1 MNAERGFTLIEVLM
15 ALTVFGLIA
24 GLGYGALGIAGEG
37 FVILAEVR
45 DVQERSGWIGRQLRS
60 DVAYISASEY
70 HGTSVSSQPSGMQP
84 LRINNDNRGESEF
97 DELWLLVREPDRP
110 GISQV
115 HYYLDEESGHII
127 RESRLLWA
135 RDSTEAQEWDLG
147 EASSWAVEVQNREG
161 QWLQMWQPQNVSQST
176 LIWPRALRVS
186 MKNEMGERQW
196 LLPVPYGVEL

>member
-15 ALTVFGLIA
+15 ALTVFALIV

-37 FVILAEVR
+37 FGMLAKVR
-45 DVQERSGWIGRQLRS
+45 NVQERSGWIGRQLRS
-60 DVAYISASEY
+60 DVAYIAASEY
-70 HGTSVSSQPSGMQP
+70 HGASVSSQPSGVQP

-115 HYYLDEESGHII
+115 HYYLDEDSGHII

-135 RDSTEAQEWDLG
+135 RDSAQAQKWDLG

-161 QWLQMWQPQNVSQST
+161 QWQQMWQSQKAGRGA

-186 MKNEMGERQW
+186 MRNEMGERQW
-196 LLPVPYGVEL
+196 LLPVSYGGEL